1 MGLQT
6 AEGAKQHEKTLS
18 ISPSG
23 SYSKVRHQH
32 HVRPLKAA
40 HWRDIC
46 RFHILAKCLADEIIL
61 FDEQGRQSAKAL
73 ENGEA
78 MDICLKLPISD
89 SLAHQTPPQPVDKK
103 TLSGIDEKALYLAMT
118 RVEKNSAQAH
128 KLDTEARFIP
138 CPNFNWHIPG
148 KVSREIKDSST
159 RNPVLRM
166 ECAIPIRFLASAEC
180 PDLKQNKDN

>member
-1 MGLQT
+1 MMGLQT

-61 FDEQGRQSAKAL
+61 FDKQGRQSAKAL
-73 ENGEA
+73 ENAEA
-78 MDICLKLPISD
+78 MGICLKFPILD
-89 SLAHQTPPQPVDKK
+89 SLPHQTPPQPVDKK

-128 KLDTEARFIP
+128 KLDTEATLHTLPKLQLAHSRQSVPGNQRFL
-138 CPNFNWHIPG
+138 HT
-148 KVSREIKDSST
+148 KSSAQDGV
-159 RNPVLRM
+159 RNPNQISSFGRVPRP
-166 ECAIPIRFLASAEC
+166 ETE
-180 PDLKQNKDN
+180 